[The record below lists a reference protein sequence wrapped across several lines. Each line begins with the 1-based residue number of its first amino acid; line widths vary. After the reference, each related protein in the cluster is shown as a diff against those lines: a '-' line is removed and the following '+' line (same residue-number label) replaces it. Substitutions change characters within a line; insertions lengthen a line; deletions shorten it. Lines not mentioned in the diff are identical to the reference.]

1 MSKTVSAIELAEIG
15 IKLKASK
22 TNRLIDMGIKNT
34 LLGAELFLAP
44 LLVDKIRLCWLVN
57 MVACELSEA
66 TYAEISSSTDNAE
79 KRDLPGKKDNANKRA
94 VSAYLVVLAML
105 MDREEDV
112 HALRSKGLLQGEL
125 TNKEIL
131 KFFKDLVKHI
141 SGGPLYTHLMEE
153 IEHYK
158 IKRWVWIK
166 LYKFIYKNYKTIAA
180 LLSAIGVL
188 AGIFK
193 TLLSLKQH

>member
-1 MSKTVSAIELAEIG
+1 MSKTISAIELAETG

-22 TNRLIDMGIKNT
+22 TTRFIDMGIKKT
-34 LLGAELFLAP
+34 LLGAEIFLAP
-44 LLVDKIRLCWLVN
+44 LLLDEIRLCWLVN
-57 MVACELSEA
+57 MVACELSVA
-66 TYAEISSSTDNAE
+66 TCAKNSYSNDNA
-79 KRDLPGKKDNANKRA
+79 DKRA

-131 KFFKDLVKHI
+131 DFFKELVKHI
-141 SGGPLYTHLMEE
+141 SGGPLYTHLLEE
-153 IEHYK
+153 IEDYK
-158 IKRWVWIK
+158 IKRWAWIK
-166 LYKFIYKNYKTIAA
+166 LYKFIYKNYRTIAA
-180 LLSAIGVL
+180 LLSVAGVL